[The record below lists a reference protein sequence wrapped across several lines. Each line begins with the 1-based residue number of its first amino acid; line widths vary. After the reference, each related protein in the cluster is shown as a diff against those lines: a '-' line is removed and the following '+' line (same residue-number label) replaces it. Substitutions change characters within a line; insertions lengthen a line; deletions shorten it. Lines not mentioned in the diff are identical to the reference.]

1 MKCPDCGAEIAEGHL
16 YCDKCGMEIRM
27 VPDFEPEIEN
37 SITET
42 LSTVAEEIEGNRSEK
57 KNQSRKTKEVSVGLQ
72 ESKKSK
78 KKMFSFF
85 TEEQGKNWLFLRL
98 ITLTAV
104 TLAAVFVIV
113 YLHHRYS
120 VAYQIDQARTYAQSE
135 NYEKAIEYLERAR
148 SLNTSAAEI
157 VFLES
162 NYYYHMGEKEK
173 AVDVLIELIA
183 KGQLEDDDKEK
194 AYENIITVWD
204 EQGKYEDINSLLLNC
219 QDNNVV
225 NQFQQYLARSPEFGY
240 LSGSF
245 DEVILLKISANTTGK
260 IYYTMDGSNPDEN
273 SLVYTAPLLLE
284 SGEYQIAAVFVNDY
298 GIKSDVARSWY
309 VINLTVPDEPKLM
322 LYSGNYHVPTMIE
335 VMVPETGTVYY
346 TTDGSNP
353 TKDSLKYTQAIP
365 MPLGRSNF
373 KFVTISDEGV
383 SSEIVSRS
391 FDFTLETDITVSKA
405 ITNVIQAL
413 YERKVLSDLQGHSH
427 EIKGKY
433 VFKYNTIVE
442 IPDLGYYY
450 VLDEYMEEDDGIQTK
465 TDRLY
470 AVEVYTGVPNRLI
483 YDENGEMGLI
493 SLQ

>member
-1 MKCPDCGAEIAEGHL
+1 MKCPDCGAEIVDGHL
-16 YCDKCGMEIRM
+16 YCDKCGMEIQM

-42 LSTVAEEIEGNRSEK
+42 LSTVAEEIEGNSSAEK
-57 KNQSRKTKEVSVGLQ
+57 SQ
-72 ESKKSK
+72 ESKKKSK
-78 KKMFSFF
+78 KQGTSLFA
-85 TEEQGKNWLFLRL
+85 EEQGKNWLIL
-98 ITLTAV
+98 TLVTFIAV
-104 TLAAVFVIV
+104 TLAAVLVV
-113 YLHHRYS
+113 VHLYHRYS
-120 VAYQIDQARTYAQSE
+120 VSYQIDQARYYAQSLE
-135 NYEKAIEYLERAR
+135 YEKAIEYLERAR
-148 SLNTSAAEI
+148 ELKADAAEI

-162 NYYYHMGEKEK
+162 NYYYQMGEKQK
-173 AVDVLIELIA
+173 AADVLVDLIT
-183 KGQLEDDDKEK
+183 KEQLEYDDKEK

-204 EQGKYEDINSLLLNC
+204 EEGKYEEINSLLLAC
-219 QDNNVV
+219 QDNDIINH
-225 NQFQQYLARSPEFGY
+225 FQQYMAMTPEFGC
-240 LSGSF
+240 LPGSY

-273 SLVYTAPLLLE
+273 SPVYTAPLMLE
-284 SGEYQIAAVFVNDY
+284 SGEYQIAAIFVNDY
-298 GIKSDVARSWY
+298 GIKSEVARSWY
-309 VINLTVPDEPKLM
+309 VINLTVPPEPEVL
-322 LYSGNYHVPTMIE
+322 LSSGSYYVPTMIE
-335 VMVPETGTVYY
+335 VVPPDTGSVYY

-353 TKDSLKYTQAIP
+353 TEDSLKYTEPVP

-373 KFVTISDEGV
+373 KFVTISEEGV

-391 FDFTLETDITVSKA
+391 FDFALETDVTVSKA
-405 ITNVIQAL
+405 IGNVIQAL

-442 IPDLGYYY
+442 ISDLGYYY
-450 VLDEYMEEDDGIQTK
+450 VLEEYIEADDGIQTK

-470 AVEVYTGVPNRLI
+470 AVEVYTGAPNRLI